1 MNHNGQKLT
10 ASLDKPFLMQYNT
23 NINGGQMNYYPI
35 GTLVK
40 NRHFYERTLGIVK
53 FVDYAWTQPIMTVL
67 WFSSLEET
75 MDEMWELISI
85 EEIDND

>member
-1 MNHNGQKLT
+1 MNGQKLT
-10 ASLDKPFLMQYNT
+10 APLDKPFLIEYNT
-23 NINGGQMNYYPI
+23 NINGGQMTHYPI

-40 NRHFYERTLGIVK
+40 HRHFDKRTLGIVK
-53 FVDYAWTQPIMTVL
+53 SVDILGTKPWMFVE

-75 MDEMWELISI
+75 MEEKWELISI

>member
-1 MNHNGQKLT
+1 MNH
-10 ASLDKPFLMQYNT
+10 
-23 NINGGQMNYYPI
+23 YPI
-35 GTLVK
+35 GTLV
-40 NRHFYERTLGIVK
+40 RHRYFDQRTLGIVK
-53 FVDYAWTQPIMTVL
+53 SVDTSYTKVLMTVG

>member
-1 MNHNGQKLT
+1 MTH
-10 ASLDKPFLMQYNT
+10 
-23 NINGGQMNYYPI
+23 YPI

-40 NRHFYERTLGIVK
+40 HRHFDKRTLGIVK
-53 FVDYAWTQPIMTVL
+53 SVVTSYTKVL
-67 WFSSLEET
+67 MVVSWFSSLEET

>member
-1 MNHNGQKLT
+1 
-10 ASLDKPFLMQYNT
+10 
-23 NINGGQMNYYPI
+23 MNYYPI

-40 NRHFYERTLGIVK
+40 HRHFDKRTLGIVK
-53 FVDYAWTQPIMTVL
+53 DVDWLGSKPWMFVE

-75 MDEMWELISI
+75 MEEKGELISI